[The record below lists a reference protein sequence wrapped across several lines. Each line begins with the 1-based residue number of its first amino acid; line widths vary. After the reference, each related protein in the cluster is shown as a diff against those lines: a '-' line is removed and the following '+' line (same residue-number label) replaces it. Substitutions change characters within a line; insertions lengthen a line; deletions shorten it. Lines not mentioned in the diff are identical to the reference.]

1 MKKKDLLA
9 LLEELCNKGKA
20 KRDLRCIST
29 TFKTET
35 GVYLAFRE
43 SYLEIE
49 YGGMDVD
56 CPYRYIDYE
65 YSSLGNYLFAFG
77 SCVTLISELTNKST
91 DKC

>member
-65 YSSLGNYLFAFG
+65 YSALGNYLFARKEGIKIATCITKGDYF
-77 SCVTLISELTNKST
+77 E
-91 DKC
+91 